1 MKAQLIYNAHAG
13 QVDERR
19 DLEQAVRFLEERG
32 WQVTWRET
40 HGPGDAVT
48 YAREAVAQGC
58 DVAIAA
64 GGDGTVGEV
73 AHGLAG
79 SETALGVL
87 PLGTSNVWAK
97 EVGIPSA
104 PYLLHPQVRASLG
117 MGAPWLLSAA
127 QVLLEGRRMRV
138 DLGRVNGRHFL
149 MWTGVGL
156 DAQVAEEVEH
166 NPEAKRR
173 LGRLAFYVAG
183 IYTALA
189 YRGVRAHVWV
199 DGRRVTRR
207 MIVAVV
213 SNIQLYGGLV
223 RISPLAKLDDGLLD
237 VCIFQGSGVLSTV
250 RHVVSVFAG
259 QHLRDPEVDFYEARR
274 VEIRPAAPL
283 PIHVDGDFLGYT
295 PAVVEVVPQALTV
308 IMPANPP
315 SHLFRQEGERT
326 PEPRGLLQRLAAGF
340 APYDPKHRRTLVG

>member
-13 QVDERR
+13 QVDERN
-19 DLEQAVRFLEERG
+19 DLEQAVRYLEEQG

-40 HGPGDAVT
+40 RVPGDAVT

-64 GGDGTVGEV
+64 GGDGTVGAV

-104 PYLLHPQVRASLG
+104 SYLLHPQVRASLG
-117 MGAPWLLSAA
+117 MGAPWLLDAA
-127 QVLLEGRRMRV
+127 QVLVEGHRMRV
-138 DLGRVNGRHFL
+138 DLGRVNDRYFL
-149 MWTGVGL
+149 MWAGVGL

-173 LGRLAFYVAG
+173 LGRLAFYWAG
-183 IYTALA
+183 VYTAMA

-199 DGRRVTRR
+199 DGRRVMRR

-213 SNIQLYGGLV
+213 SNIQLYGGVV

-237 VCIFQGSGVLSTV
+237 VCIFQGSGILSTARHLV
-250 RHVVSVFAG
+250 RVLAG

-274 VEIRPAAPL
+274 VVIRPAEPL
-283 PIHVDGDFLGYT
+283 PIHVDGDFLGHT
-295 PAVVEVVPQALTV
+295 PAVIEVVPQALTV
-308 IMPANPP
+308 LVPANAP
-315 SHLFRQEGERT
+315 SRLFRREAV
-326 PEPRGLLQRLAAGF
+326 PEPRQFLESLAGL
-340 APYDPKHRRTLVG
+340 APRDPKRKGTPDR